1 MNEPVHFCPV
11 GDRRRP
17 VAVLFSLDGT
27 LVDHD
32 GAVSGALD
40 ELYAT
45 RAPQIERT
53 EDDFR
58 QAWTKASSTTWDG
71 PVGGEIAGAALGR
84 ARVRTAFGR
93 SDLDDE
99 IADQI
104 FAEFLQGYELRW
116 TLFAD
121 AIPCLERLRGKPL
134 AVVTNGNPQ
143 QQRRKLR
150 KLGLREHFKEILIAE
165 EFGSAK
171 PSPDIFLEASRR
183 LWSLPGECI
192 LVGNSWEDDV
202 EGGRRAGMQ
211 PVWVDR
217 VGREMLTS
225 IPVLNGLSQLPD
237 LVARWQEAKPEEVP
251 GLDYQI

>member
-1 MNEPVHFCPV
+1 MNEPIHFCPV

-45 RAPQIERT
+45 RAPQIERS

-58 QAWTKASSTTWDG
+58 QSWKKASSSPGDG
-71 PVGGEIAGAALGR
+71 RGQGGIAWER

-93 SDLDDE
+93 PDLDADT
-99 IADQI
+99 ADQI

-116 TLFAD
+116 TFFPD

-134 AVVTNGNPQ
+134 AIVTNGNPR

-150 KLGLREHFKEILIAE
+150 KLGLREHFKEILISE
-165 EFGSAK
+165 ELGSAK
-171 PSPDIFLEASRR
+171 PSPDILLEASRR

-192 LVGNSWEDDV
+192 LVGGSWEDDV

-211 PVWVDR
+211 PVWLDR
-217 VGREMLTS
+217 VGNDFQTD
-225 IPVLNGLSQLPD
+225 IPVVSGLSQLPD
-237 LVARWQEAKPEEVP
+237 LVSRWQAAKPEELP
-251 GLDYQI
+251 TFDFQN